1 MKKYIVTTLIL
12 LSICSLQAQVVDTAY
27 FRVDYTPKLM
37 AFKKQ
42 NQQAEVKDTTNEK
55 VEFTYYIVPQRV
67 DVSFEPSVIKFN
79 KVTPDISNRLYR
91 NYLKAG
97 FGYPLTPLLE
107 FSFHNLQSKKYSF
120 GLNVHHFSSW
130 APPIGKIMKE
140 YANYPTSDTR
150 AYIFFKR
157 FFKKQTFYSSIGYNH
172 EAARF
177 YGYKIK
183 EFPFR
188 IKKDSLKN
196 NFHHLN
202 ATIGLASNYV
212 LEEKKLKQ
220 DVRLNYDFL
229 QTNWKDMENHLGV
242 NAFLAYDIR
251 WLKISGSQNYRFNLD
266 FDYYNNKWQDLSAS
280 RNAFVFNPEFIANFT
295 IKEYHILV
303 GLGGVVNTYQGKTDG
318 TIYPIAELQLGVIPS
333 ILSIYAGVT
342 GDVKYNSFK
351 DLLYENPFVK
361 PHLDTLCS
369 TTNFISIYGGVKG
382 NLVKKLNYNISA
394 RYNYSK
400 NLAFF
405 VTDTL
410 SAARNQFDVVYHDGN
425 VLNVCLD
432 MNWEIMKNLNLN
444 FDANYWLYLLKDK
457 AIPWHK
463 PVLEFSFN
471 GQYILK
477 EKWAFDLNFNLGFGR
492 KALVYDSEELVY
504 KTKTM
509 KPILDFGVGVEYFI
523 NDRFSAFATI
533 NNLACQ
539 YYSKYY
545 DFKNMG
551 INGMVGIT
559 YAFGGDSIKKS
570 KKSK

>member
-1 MKKYIVTTLIL
+1 MKKYIVTTFIL
-12 LSICSLQAQVVDTAY
+12 LSVCSLQAQVVDTAY

-42 NQQAEVKDTTNEK
+42 NQQAEVQDTTNEK

-150 AYIFFKR
+150 AHVFFKR
-157 FFKKQTFYSSIGYNH
+157 FFKNQTFYSSIGYNH

-177 YGYKIK
+177 YGFKIN
-183 EFPFR
+183 EFPLSN
-188 IKKDSLKN
+188 KKDSLKN

-202 ATIGLASNYV
+202 AAIGLASNYV

-280 RNAFVFNPEFIANFT
+280 RNAYVFNPEFIANFT

-351 DLLYENPFVK
+351 DLLYENPFIK

-382 NLVKKLNYNISA
+382 NLVKKLNYNVSA

-410 SAARNQFDVVYHDGN
+410 CAARNQFDVVYHDGN

-432 MNWEIMKNLNLN
+432 MNWEILKNLNLN

-463 PVLEFSFN
+463 PILEFSFN

-504 KTKTM
+504 KTKIM

-545 DFKNMG
+545 DFKNLG
-551 INGMVGIT
+551 INAMVGIT

-570 KKSK
+570 KINK